1 MTSRVAPLALAGL
14 ALAGCS
20 SASGDADAEE
30 LDPSKPARCFTIAK
44 PRGDGGPGPRGPAVP
59 AAPSADPV
67 EACAR
72 LWERGEVRVGTADAP
87 PLRACVGATGRPLV
101 VPYRKREVCSRL
113 GLTDPRYRPPA
124 GKPGFDLDRIPNDER
139 RAVRSHS
146 RRFCSAG
153 RAAVA
158 DALETKDRRG
168 AVLRAL
174 ARGYPK
180 STRQAARKGCRAG
193 LRDAR

>member
-1 MTSRVAPLALAGL
+1 MTWHLAPLALAGL
-14 ALAGCS
+14 ALAGCG
-20 SASGDADAEE
+20 SASGDAEAEE
-30 LDPSKPARCFTIAK
+30 LDLSRPARCFTIAK
-44 PRGDGGPGPRGPAVP
+44 PRTDGAPGPRGPAVP
-59 AAPSADPV
+59 AAASPDPV

-87 PLRACVGATGRPLV
+87 PLRACVGSSGRPLV
-101 VPYRKREVCSRL
+101 VPYPKRKVCSRL
-113 GLTDPRYRPPA
+113 GLADPRYRPPA
-124 GKPGFDLDRIPNDER
+124 GKPGFDLRRIPNHDR

-153 RAAVA
+153 RTAVA
-158 DALETKDRRG
+158 DALETKDRRK

-180 STRQAARKGCRAG
+180 RTRQAARKGCRAG
-193 LRDAR
+193 LRDSR